1 MSSESRIVPATS
13 KKKPARRT
21 YVSEIVGLISTE
33 IRSGV
38 WAPGQQIPSEKE
50 LVSRFRVGRSSVREA
65 VQRLHSLGLVDV
77 QHGRGVFVAEGP
89 IPGSAP
95 DTLSGL
101 LKGEPLA
108 DLLDARKAIES
119 RIAERAA
126 LHATDADIDRLGGMI
141 EETVVVVNETNDGD
155 YTRYLE
161 LNVEFHLLLAQIS
174 GSRLL
179 ARLLASLLGAHW
191 DTAGSKREG
200 TFLLHQNN
208 EDHRTILEA
217 IKARNGMAA
226 TLAMQNHL
234 GRFEGRIPNALE
246 VE

>member
-1 MSSESRIVPATS
+1 MSTGRYSSGLLALHVDRQFSLVCESATRENAKHLAHLMSSERRPAPETPR
-13 KKKPARRT
+13 KKPARRT

-33 IRSGV
+33 IRGGA
-38 WAPGQQIPSEKE
+38 WAPGQRIPSERE
-50 LVSRFRVGRSSVREA
+50 LASRFRVGRSSVREA

-89 IPGSAP
+89 IPGTAP

-126 LHATDADIDRLGGMI
+126 HYATDADIERLGDII
-141 EETVVVVNETNDGD
+141 EETAVVIRETNDDD

-161 LNVEFHLLLAQIS
+161 LN
-174 GSRLL
+174 R
-179 ARLLASLLGAHW
+179 
-191 DTAGSKREG
+191 
-200 TFLLHQNN
+200 
-208 EDHRTILEA
+208 
-217 IKARNGMAA
+217 
-226 TLAMQNHL
+226 
-234 GRFEGRIPNALE
+234 
-246 VE
+246 